1 MFTIKRLLE
10 FYGTRSSSVMF
21 RNAFFFCKQNTYKY
35 NSENRPQHNL
45 FSYKV
50 LVHLPVSFGKK
61 EFDIRNLTNV
71 LCMFLLRIIEICF
84 KQQMVLTYFVS

>member
-1 MFTIKRLLE
+1 
-10 FYGTRSSSVMF
+10 MF

-35 NSENRPQHNL
+35 NSENRPQHHQLHFL

-61 EFDIRNLTNV
+61 GFDIRNLTNV
-71 LCMFLLRIIEICF
+71 LRMFLLRIIEICF
-84 KQQMVLTYFVS
+84 KKQMFLTYSVS